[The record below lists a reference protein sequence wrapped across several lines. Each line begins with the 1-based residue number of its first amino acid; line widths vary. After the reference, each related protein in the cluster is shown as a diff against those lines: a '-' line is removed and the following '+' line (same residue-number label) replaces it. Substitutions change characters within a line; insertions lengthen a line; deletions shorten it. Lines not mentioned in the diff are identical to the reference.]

1 MNEKK
6 IINER
11 NVVKNNFS
19 LDVWLHS
26 IDTTYKMDN
35 SLALL
40 SQEAFDKGCK
50 RSDIIQIIKNTNYE
64 NSPNK
69 AEALKSLLLK
79 HV

>member
-1 MNEKK
+1 MKDKK
-6 IINER
+6 VINER
-11 NVVKNNFS
+11 KVVKNNFS
-19 LDVWLHS
+19 LDVWFHS
-26 IDTTYKMDN
+26 IDTTWQMDN
-35 SLALL
+35 VLALL
-40 SQEAFDKGCK
+40 AQEAFDKGCK